1 MLWRILGVTRVLGV
15 RCIVGV
21 RRMNNGRVVLMRG
34 SLADRLSSALP
45 LLVVV
50 CL

>member
-1 MLWRILGVTRVLGV
+1 MLWSILGVRGLGA
-15 RCIVGV
+15 IVGV
-21 RRMNNGRVVLMRG
+21 QRMNNGRVVLMRG